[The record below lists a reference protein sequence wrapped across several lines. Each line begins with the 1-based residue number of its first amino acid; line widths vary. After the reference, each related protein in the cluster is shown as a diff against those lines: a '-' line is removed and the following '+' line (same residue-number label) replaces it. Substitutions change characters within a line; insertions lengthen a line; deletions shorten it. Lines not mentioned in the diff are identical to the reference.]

1 MLLLLPVVIVGMVL
15 ETISVGVVIPAL
27 GILLSENYFDQF
39 SFLKPYLQ
47 SLGEPSHEVLIIF
60 GLCGLASAF
69 FLKNIYLYFQ
79 VNCQGTFVYSAQREI
94 ALSLFRKYLLRGYLF
109 HLKTNSSELIRNLTT
124 EISLYCSYFL
134 MATINLVTEVLVIIA
149 LLGLILF
156 VEPKG
161 GFFLILI
168 LSIIVFLFV
177 RATHQVVG
185 RWGRLRLEAE
195 GDKIKHL
202 QHGFGGLKEILLS
215 GRMEYFL
222 RRFHRPN
229 HLAGLMTK
237 KEYIFQY
244 VPKLGIE
251 TIAIFGLVGMCLFLI
266 TQGNPK
272 EEIVHILG
280 LMATAG
286 FRMIPSFSRILN
298 NLQSIR
304 YGWASIGVLNKEFT
318 VEHIQDCPHRKDN
331 RNEELSSINFNDTIT
346 LQDVSYSYQAESE
359 GVLNNISLVI
369 KKGETIGFA
378 GESGAGKSTLAN
390 VILGLL
396 EVSPGQIVVDDQ
408 VISDKNRE
416 SWQKMIG
423 YVPQD
428 VFLLDDTIS
437 RNIAFGIDDNEIDEQ
452 RVDEVIKM
460 AKLNEFVQSTPEGNE
475 LLLGERGAR
484 LSGGQ
489 RQRIGIARALYHDP
503 DILVLDE
510 ATSSLDNETESEILA
525 TLEPLKKTKTLL
537 IIAHRSK
544 ALDMCSKV
552 FTLKDGNLQQ
562 I

>member
-1 MLLLLPVVIVGMVL
+1 MFLLLPVVIVGMIL
-15 ETISVGVVIPAL
+15 ETLSVGVVIPAL
-27 GILLSENYFDQF
+27 GILLSENYLDQF
-39 SFLKPYLQ
+39 SFLKPLLQ
-47 SLGEPSHEVLIIF
+47 SLGQPSHEVLIVL

-69 FLKNIYLYFQ
+69 LIKNVYLYFQ
-79 VNCQGTFVYSAQREI
+79 ISCQGTFVYSAQREI
-94 ALSLFRKYLLRGYLF
+94 ALSLFRKYLLSGYLF

-124 EISLYCSYFL
+124 ETSLYCSYFL
-134 MATINLVTEVLVIIA
+134 MATINLVTEMLVIFA

-161 GFFLILI
+161 GFFLIFI
-168 LSIIVFLFV
+168 LGIVVFLFV
-177 RATHQVVG
+177 RSTNKIVG
-185 RWGRLRLEAE
+185 KWGRLRLEAE
-195 GDKIKHL
+195 GNKIKHL

-215 GRMEYFL
+215 GKMEYFL
-222 RRFHRPN
+222 RCFHHPN
-229 HLAGLMTK
+229 HLSGLMAK

-272 EEIVHILG
+272 EDVVHILG

-304 YGWASIGVLNKEFT
+304 YGWASVSVLNKEFSIEPAQNT
-318 VEHIQDCPHRKDN
+318 QEQDVNLNKG
-331 RNEELSSINFNDTIT
+331 STSIKFNDTIT
-346 LQDVSYSYQAESE
+346 LQDVSYSYEVDSK
-359 GVLNNISLVI
+359 GVLDQISLVI

-378 GESGAGKSTLAN
+378 GESGSGKSTLAN

-396 EVSPGQIVVDDQ
+396 EPSVGQ
-408 VISDKNRE
+408 VIVDKQVLSDDNLD

-428 VFLLDDTIS
+428 VFLLDDTIC
-437 RNIAFGIDDNEIDEQ
+437 RNIAFGLDDKDIDEQ

-460 AKLNEFVQSTPEGNE
+460 AKLNEFVQSTPEGKE

-503 DILVLDE
+503 DILVFDE
-510 ATSSLDNETESEILA
+510 ATSSLDNDTESEILA
-525 TLEPLKKTKTLL
+525 TLEPLKETKTLL

-544 ALDMCSKV
+544 ALEMCSQV
-552 FTLKDGNLQQ
+552 FTLKDGNLKER
-562 I
+562 

>member
-1 MLLLLPVVIVGMVL
+1 MLLLLPVVMVGMIL
-15 ETISVGVVIPAL
+15 ETLSVGIVIPAL
-27 GILLSENYFDQF
+27 GILLSENYLDQF
-39 SFLKPYLQ
+39 SFLTPLLQ
-47 SLGEPSHEVLIIF
+47 SLGEPSHELLVIF

-79 VNCQGTFVYSAQREI
+79 VSCQGTFVYSAQREI
-94 ALSLFRKYLLRGYLF
+94 ALSLFRKYLLSGYLF

-134 MATINLVTEVLVIIA
+134 MATINLVTEVLVIVA

-161 GFFLILI
+161 GFCLILI
-168 LSIIVFLFV
+168 LGILVLIFV
-177 RATHQVVG
+177 RLTNQVVG
-185 RWGRLRLEAE
+185 KWGRLRLEAE
-195 GDKIKHL
+195 GEKIKHL

-229 HLAGLMTK
+229 HMAGLMTK

-266 TQGNPK
+266 KQGNPK

-304 YGWASIGVLNKEFT
+304 YGWASVGVLNKEFS
-318 VEHIQDCPHRKDN
+318 VEPIQGHPHREIN
-331 RNEELSSINFNDTIT
+331 RNQQSSSIKFNDKIS
-346 LQDVSYSYQAESE
+346 LQEISYSYQAESE
-359 GVLNNISLVI
+359 CVLDQISLII

-378 GESGAGKSTLAN
+378 GESGSGKSTLAN

-396 EVSPGQIVVDDQ
+396 EASAGQIVVDNQ
-408 VISDKNRE
+408 IISDENRE

-428 VFLLDDTIS
+428 VFLLDDTIR
-437 RNIAFGIDDNEIDEQ
+437 RNIAFGLDDHEIDER

-460 AKLNEFVQSTPEGNE
+460 AKLKEFVQSTPEGNE

-503 DILVLDE
+503 EVLVLDE
-510 ATSSLDNETESEILA
+510 ATSSLDNETENEILA
-525 TLEPLKKTKTLL
+525 TLEPLKKRRLY
-537 IIAHRSK
+537 
-544 ALDMCSKV
+544 
-552 FTLKDGNLQQ
+552 
-562 I
+562 

>member
-1 MLLLLPVVIVGMVL
+1 MFFLLPVILVGMIL
-15 ETISVGVVIPAL
+15 ETLSVGVVIPVL
-27 GILLSENYFDQF
+27 GILLSEDYLKQYN
-39 SFLKPYLQ
+39 FLNPLLQ
-47 SLGEPSHEVLIIF
+47 SLGQPSHEVLIIF
-60 GLCGLASAF
+60 GLFGLATAF
-69 FLKNIYLYFQ
+69 LIKNIYLYFQ
-79 VNCQGTFVYSAQREI
+79 VSSQGTFVFSAQREI
-94 ALSLFRKYLLRGYLF
+94 ALSLFRKYLRSGYLF
-109 HLKTNSSELIRNLTT
+109 HLKTNSSQLIRNLTS
-124 EISLYCSYFL
+124 EISLFCSYFL
-134 MATINLVTEVLVIIA
+134 MCTINLVTEVLVVIA
-149 LLGLILF
+149 LLSLILF
-156 VEPKG
+156 VEPMG

-168 LSIIVFLFV
+168 LGIIVFLFV
-177 RATHQVVG
+177 RSTNKVVG

-215 GRMEYFL
+215 GKMEYFL
-222 RRFHRPN
+222 RRFHHPN

-244 VPKLGIE
+244 VPKLGVE

-266 TQGNPK
+266 AQGNPK
-272 EEIVHILG
+272 EQVVHILG

-304 YGWASIGVLNKEFT
+304 YGWASVGVLNQEFSKEPSQNT
-318 VEHIQDCPHRKDN
+318 QETEVNVSKGS
-331 RNEELSSINFNDTIT
+331 SSIKFNDTLT
-346 LQDVSYSYQAESE
+346 LQDVSYSYEVDSK
-359 GVLNNISLVI
+359 GVLGQISLII

-378 GESGAGKSTLAN
+378 GESGSGKSTLAN

-396 EVSPGQIVVDDQ
+396 EPSAGQVVVDNQ
-408 VISDKNRE
+408 VITDENRE

-428 VFLLDDTIS
+428 VFLLDDTIR
-437 RNIAFGIDDNEIDEQ
+437 RNIAFGLDDHEIDEQ

-460 AKLNEFVQSTPEGNE
+460 AKLKEFVQLTAEGNE

-503 DILVLDE
+503 EILVLDE
-510 ATSSLDNETESEILA
+510 ATSSLDNDTESGILA

-544 ALDMCSKV
+544 ALEMCSKV
-552 FTLKDGNLQQ
+552 FNLKDGNLKEL
-562 I
+562 